1 MLTDYYQLTMANGY
15 LARGIA
21 HKQAVFDLFFRTA
34 PFKGAYAICY
44 GINKAIKNICEMHFS
59 EEDILFLKQQKIF
72 SDEFLEY
79 LAKWKCELTIRAMDD
94 GRIIFPHEPIME
106 VEGPLIQCQLIET
119 FLLNSFNFSTLC
131 ATKANRM
138 WLASEKQ
145 PILEFGLRRAQGP
158 NGGLAAS
165 EASLVGGCSG
175 TSNVLAGKIYGMD
188 IQGTQAHSWVMA
200 FDSEL
205 ESFRAYANVY
215 PDACILLIDTYD
227 IVEGCKNA
235 IIVGKELEAKGK
247 QLFGVR
253 IDSGDLTYF
262 SKEVRKLL
270 DEAGLK
276 DTKIVVSSDI
286 DEHLIREIKTHGGSV
301 DIWGIGTKLATCY
314 DDPALGG
321 VYKLVSLDKQPKIKV
336 ANEVEK
342 ITIPSKKQ
350 VYRLYD
356 DDDLM
361 TGDVMELVE
370 KDTLEE
376 DIVYDP
382 LNPMRYYKLSGPS
395 RIETLLKM
403 KVDKGKIQGKLGNWR
418 EARQTMEIDINHLS
432 EDSKRLLDPKK
443 YKVSISKSLYEL
455 RTRLIQS
462 HVDRKIWKKKT
473 NKLSFFSQ

>member
-15 LARGIA
+15 LSTGIA
-21 HKQAVFDLFFRTA
+21 LKPAVFDLFFRTA

-44 GINKAIKNICEMHFS
+44 GLCNAIKNICEMKFS
-59 EEDILFLKQQKIF
+59 EEDILFLQEQKVF
-72 SDEFLEY
+72 SDAFLNF
-79 LAKWKCELTIRAMDD
+79 LAKWNCELTIRSMDD

-138 WLASEKQ
+138 WLATEKQ

-165 EASLVGGCSG
+165 EAALIGGCSG

-188 IQGTQAHSWVMA
+188 IKGTQAHSWVMA
-200 FDSEL
+200 FDTEL
-205 ESFRAYANVY
+205 ESFRAYADIY
-215 PDACILLIDTYD
+215 PDGCILLIDTYD
-227 IVEGCKNA
+227 IIEGCKNA
-235 IIVGKELEAKGK
+235 IIVGKELQAKGK
-247 QLFGVR
+247 QLLGVR
-253 IDSGDLTYF
+253 IDSGDITYF

-270 DEAGLK
+270 DNAGFK
-276 DTKIVVSSDI
+276 DTKIVASNDI

-321 VYKLVSLDKQPKIKV
+321 VYKLVSLDNQPRIKV

-350 VYRLYD
+350 VFRLYD
-356 DDDLM
+356 EEDIM
-361 TGDVMELVE
+361 TGDVMELEE
-370 KDTLEE
+370 KDSLEE

-382 LNPMRYYKLSGPS
+382 LNPMRYYKVSSPA
-395 RIETLLKM
+395 RIEKLLKL
-403 KVDKGKIQGKLGNWR
+403 KVHKGKIQYNLGDWR
-418 EARQTMEIDINHLS
+418 EARKTMENDINHLS

-462 HVDRKIWKKKT
+462 HVNRKIWKKR
-473 NKLSFFSQ
+473 